1 MTGGQQRA
9 LGFTLVELLMV
20 IGILGLLSAIAY
32 PAYRES
38 VRKGR
43 RTEAQS
49 ALIELNQFMERYYTE
64 NGRYVDVDGDPPAL
78 PFSRVPRDGG
88 AALYDLSVTATA
100 EAFTISAQPVVGS
113 AQGSDRCG
121 ELKITEAGAKSA
133 SVTDCWRK

>member
-1 MTGGQQRA
+1 MTGRHPRGR
-9 LGFTLVELLMV
+9 GFTLVELLIV

-49 ALIELNQFMERYYTE
+49 ALVELNQFMERYYTE
-64 NGRYVDVDGDPPAL
+64 NGRYVDEDGNPPAL

-88 AALYDLSVTATA
+88 TALYALSLTATA
-100 EAFTISAQPVVGS
+100 ESFTISAKPVATS
-113 AQGSDRCG
+113 AQGADRCG
-121 ELKITEAGAKSA
+121 ELTITEAGAKSA
-133 SVTDCWRK
+133 SLADCWRK